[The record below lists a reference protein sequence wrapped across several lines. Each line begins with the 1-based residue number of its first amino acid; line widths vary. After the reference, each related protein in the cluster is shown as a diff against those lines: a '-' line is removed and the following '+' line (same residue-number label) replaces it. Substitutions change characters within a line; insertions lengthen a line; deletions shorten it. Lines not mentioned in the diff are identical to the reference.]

1 MRKHGCIAVIVFL
14 MTMFFHG
21 QTLAKDSDVV
31 AKIGEKKITVADFE
45 RILGYVDTDR
55 QKLFEQNPQL
65 KETLLNQIVQS
76 TVISDLARKKG
87 FDNRTD
93 VKEQL
98 KIVTDNFLA
107 NEYLKRE
114 IANKIT
120 VSESEMKS
128 YYEAHKDEFKIPEM
142 VKASHILVRMDAS
155 SSEDD
160 RKKAREKAENILKK
174 IKSGENFAKLAS
186 EMSEDPGSKTKGGDL
201 GFFPRGRMIKP
212 FEEIAFSMKPGE
224 TSDLVETQFGYH
236 IIKVE
241 EKKEAS
247 VETFNAA
254 KERINQKLSQD
265 QIKTKVAEFIETTMK
280 DAAVEMHPEILTG
293 EGISK

>member
-1 MRKHGCIAVIVFL
+1 MRKYGCIVVIVFL
-14 MTMFFHG
+14 MTMFFLG
-21 QTLAKDSDVV
+21 QTAAKESDVV

-65 KETLLNQIVQS
+65 KETLLKQIVQS
-76 TVISDLARKKG
+76 TVISDLARKNG
-87 FDNRTD
+87 FDNKAD

-120 VSESEMKS
+120 VSESEMKL
-128 YYEAHKDEFKIPEM
+128 YYEGHKDEFKIPEM
-142 VKASHILVRMDAS
+142 VKASHILIRLDAS

-160 RKKAREKAENILKK
+160 RKKAREKAEDILKK
-174 IKSGENFAKLAS
+174 IKSGEDFAKLAS
-186 EMSEDPGSKTKGGDL
+186 EMSEDPGSRTKGGDL

-224 TSDLVETQFGYH
+224 ISDVIETQFGYH
-236 IIKVE
+236 IIRVE
-241 EKKEAS
+241 EKKEES
-247 VETFNAA
+247 VETFDAA

-265 QIKTKVAEFIETTMK
+265 QIKTKVAEFIENTMK

-293 EGISK
+293 GDK